1 MFWGKYHKI
10 LFDYL
15 DIEEKYY
22 NRHIHNDITLDS
34 ILYEGEY
41 IKKARVTDISQGVSS
56 IYNNI
61 IYPKTG
67 KNLPCLGMDLMAFFQ
82 NKVIITFDF
91 QHPLE
96 YYDFDDEIV
105 RENMGEYAG
114 NTKEIRFFDPGNH
127 FSRYVFVR
135 KCHMDQ
141 IEDYLPDFEKYV
153 STYAKLLANA
163 KPTEENVTEFSDFDK
178 YMLKL
183 DPVSGY
189 MSSNFGKEFGEKYT
203 NEFLF
208 EYA

>member
-1 MFWGKYHKI
+1 MFWEKYHKI
-10 LFDYL
+10 LFNYL
-15 DIEEKYY
+15 NIEEKYY
-22 NRHIHNDITLDS
+22 NRHIHKDITLDS

-96 YYDFDDEIV
+96 YYDFDHEIV

-114 NTKEIRFFDPGNH
+114 NTKEIRFFETGNH

-153 STYAKLLANA
+153 STYAKLLENA

>member
-1 MFWGKYHKI
+1 
-10 LFDYL
+10 
-15 DIEEKYY
+15 
-22 NRHIHNDITLDS
+22 
-34 ILYEGEY
+34 
-41 IKKARVTDISQGVSS
+41 
-56 IYNNI
+56 
-61 IYPKTG
+61 
-67 KNLPCLGMDLMAFFQ
+67 
-82 NKVIITFDF
+82 
-91 QHPLE
+91 
-96 YYDFDDEIV
+96 
-105 RENMGEYAG
+105 
-114 NTKEIRFFDPGNH
+114 
-127 FSRYVFVR
+127 VFVR

-153 STYAKLLANA
+153 STYAKLLENA

>member
-10 LFDYL
+10 LFDYF

-34 ILYEGEY
+34 ILYEGKY
-41 IKKARVTDISQGVSS
+41 IKKARVTDISQGVSA

-67 KNLPCLGMDLMAFFQ
+67 KNLPCFGMDLMAFFQ

-96 YYDFDDEIV
+96 YYDFDHKIV

-135 KCHMDQ
+135 KCHMDE

-153 STYAKLLANA
+153 STYAKLLENA

>member
-114 NTKEIRFFDPGNH
+114 NTKEIRLFDPGNH

-163 KPTEENVTEFSDFDK
+163 KPTEENMTEFSDFDK

>member
-22 NRHIHNDITLDS
+22 NRHTHNDITLDS

-96 YYDFDDEIV
+96 YYDFDHEIV
-105 RENMGEYAG
+105 KENMREYAG
-114 NTKEIRFFDPGNH
+114 NTKEIRFFEPGNH

-153 STYAKLLANA
+153 STYAKLLENA
-163 KPTEENVTEFSDFDK
+163 KPTEENMTEFSDFDK

>member
-10 LFDYL
+10 LFDYF

-22 NRHIHNDITLDS
+22 NRHTHNDITLDS
-34 ILYEGEY
+34 ILYEGKY
-41 IKKARVTDISQGVSS
+41 IKKARVTDISQGVSA

-67 KNLPCLGMDLMAFFQ
+67 KNLPCFGMDLMAFFQ

-96 YYDFDDEIV
+96 YYDFDHKIV

-135 KCHMDQ
+135 KCHMDE

-153 STYAKLLANA
+153 STYAKLLENA